1 MSAHVP
7 TMTNSANQTS
17 LTRNILHGVR
27 TPYDVVFERALGTRI
42 WDVNGKEYRDL
53 VSGTMG
59 TAMIGHG
66 HPAVVKAVTEQV
78 AQMAS
83 NLYFFDNAV
92 MARFAD
98 KMAAIAPEGLNRTL
112 LCPGGGEGV
121 ESAVKLAMRVTGK
134 TEVLSLTGAYHGMS
148 MATMGLGGMPKLRG
162 WMPGATRWPN
172 FSQVPTPHEFQR
184 GQGFSVND
192 SVTAALSALRAQ
204 LEGGSYNQVAALVV
218 EISQGPNGHI
228 THPAAYFQGVQKL
241 CADHDVL
248 VIVDEVQT
256 GLGRCGSMWACDL
269 VGLRPDMLVIGKC
282 FGGGV
287 PSGGVVARGDL
298 IDEEI
303 ENQGWHFL
311 TFMNQPLQAAAGLAV
326 IGVVEDENLVA
337 RAASLGERSRKFLQ
351 ERVDHYPT
359 LTEVHGPGL
368 FLTVEF
374 RDGGDDSL
382 AAQAGREAYYRGI
395 ENGIITYTGGKGNI
409 LKFKPALTISDDEC
423 DELLV
428 RFDEVLAYADKRTL
442 ELGGRPTSD
451 AH

>member
-1 MSAHVP
+1 MPNP
-7 TMTNSANQTS
+7 TDTAAVS
-17 LTRNILHGVR
+17 TRSILHGIK
-27 TPYDVVFERALGTRI
+27 TPYDVIFERAQGTRI

-59 TAMIGHG
+59 TAMIGHS
-66 HPAVVKAVTEQV
+66 HPAVVRAVTEQV

-83 NLYFFDNAV
+83 NLYFFDNAP

-98 KMAAIAPEGLNRTL
+98 KMAAIAPAGLDRTL

-121 ESAVKLAMRVTGK
+121 ETAVKLAMRTTGK

-148 MATMGLGGMPKLRG
+148 MATMGLGGMPQLRG

-172 FSQVPTPHEFQR
+172 FSQVPHPHEFQR
-184 GQGFSVND
+184 ALNLSQDEAVA
-192 SVTAALSALRAQ
+192 AALSALRAA
-204 LEGGSYNQVAALVV
+204 LTGGSYNQVAALVV

-228 THPAAYFQGVQKL
+228 TAPASYFQGAQEI
-241 CADHDVL
+241 CAEHDVL

-287 PSGGVVARGDL
+287 PSGGVITRGDL
-298 IDEEI
+298 VDEEI
-303 ENQGWHFL
+303 EKQGWHFL

-326 IGVVEDENLVA
+326 IGVVEDENLVQ
-337 RAASLGERSRKFLQ
+337 RAADLGERSRAFL
-351 ERVDHYPT
+351 RRRAGHYAT
-359 LTEVHGPGL
+359 LTDIHGPGL

-374 RDGGDDSL
+374 RDGGDDTL
-382 AAQAGREAYYRGI
+382 AAQACREAYYHGI
-395 ENGIITYTGGKGNI
+395 ENGVITYLGGKGNI

-423 DELLV
+423 DELLDL
-428 RFDEVLAYADKRTL
+428 FDNVLAFADKRVL
-442 ELGGRPTSD
+442 ELGGRQKT
-451 AH
+451 HTN